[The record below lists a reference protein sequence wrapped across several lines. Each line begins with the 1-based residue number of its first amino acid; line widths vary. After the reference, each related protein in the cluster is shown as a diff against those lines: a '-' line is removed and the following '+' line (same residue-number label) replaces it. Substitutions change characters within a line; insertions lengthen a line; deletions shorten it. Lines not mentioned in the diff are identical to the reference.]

1 MHPLFNG
8 YDTVIFDCDGVI
20 LDSNNLKIDAMR
32 NALRMAQV
40 SELEIDNCCNYF
52 KANFGKSRFHH
63 VSYFVE
69 HFILNTDEALYERIL
84 SFYSKQCEKLYME
97 AQLTP
102 NFIAAITDCPAK
114 LYVAS
119 GSAQDELREVFVKRK
134 LAQYFTLILGSPTAK
149 ADNVATILKESSG
162 AVLMI
167 GDALSDFH
175 AAKENNIDFLG
186 YLPFSN
192 VKEELEGLSK
202 SEGFNILRSW

>member
-84 SFYSKQCEKLYME
+84 SFYSKQCEELYME

-114 LYVAS
+114 LY
-119 GSAQDELREVFVKRK
+119 
-134 LAQYFTLILGSPTAK
+134 
-149 ADNVATILKESSG
+149 
-162 AVLMI
+162 
-167 GDALSDFH
+167 
-175 AAKENNIDFLG
+175 
-186 YLPFSN
+186 
-192 VKEELEGLSK
+192 
-202 SEGFNILRSW
+202 

>member
-40 SELEIDNCCNYF
+40 SELEIDKCCTYF

-69 HFILNTDEALYERIL
+69 HFITNADEALYERIL
-84 SFYSKQCEKLYME
+84 NCYSKQCEELYME

-114 LYVAS
+114 LYVARK
-119 GSAQDELREVFVKRK
+119 AYQKVKVSI
-134 LAQYFTLILGSPTAK
+134 F
-149 ADNVATILKESSG
+149 
-162 AVLMI
+162 
-167 GDALSDFH
+167 
-175 AAKENNIDFLG
+175 
-186 YLPFSN
+186 
-192 VKEELEGLSK
+192 
-202 SEGFNILRSW
+202 